1 VLSGKT
7 IMIFGGGKNQLTL
20 IEAAKNLGVRS
31 VVIDPDDHAPGKYTA
46 DYFEVVEPADF
57 ERTKAVALKYQ
68 VNGIVTS
75 QMENPLVIMAKL
87 ALECG
92 YIFPSPQV
100 ILQCRNKFMMK
111 QVFVENGIRCAK
123 GILIRPGENIRPDL
137 LNEFTF
143 PLIIKPVDAHSS
155 RGVFKVNDFT
165 GLMKYEN
172 QTRSFS
178 GDHSLLIEEFIDGKE
193 YSVESLT
200 YKGKTFIIQI
210 TEKIITPYPYT
221 VEIGHIQPAELTAKE
236 RTEVEQLVIKAIDA
250 LGINNSASHT
260 ELKITANGPVII
272 EIGAR
277 LGGDFI
283 ASYLTLASTG
293 ISMDEGAINI
303 ALGYEPEISQKT
315 HKYSCIKY
323 LELPVGKV
331 VKRLRNYEELVMSSG
346 VVYALIYLKEGQIVY
361 PLTDSAKRAGFVIV
375 QGESRS
381 EVINIAGQKLLQLAE
396 YIQLN

>member
-1 VLSGKT
+1 
-7 IMIFGGGKNQLTL
+7 MIFGGGENQLTL

-31 VVIDPDDHAPGKYTA
+31 VVIDPDDHAPGKYIA
-46 DYFEVVEPADF
+46 DYFELVEPADY
-57 ERTKAVALKYQ
+57 ERTKAIAVKHQ

-75 QMENPLVIMAKL
+75 QMENPLAIMAEL
-87 ALECG
+87 ARECG

-100 ILQCRNKFMMK
+100 ILQCRNKYMMK
-111 QVFVENGIRCAK
+111 QVFLENCIRCAK
-123 GILIRPGENIRPDL
+123 GMLIRSGVKIKPDL

-143 PLIIKPVDAHSS
+143 PVIIKPVDAHSS
-155 RGVFKVNDFT
+155 RGVFKVNDFAE
-165 GLMKYEN
+165 LIKYEKI
-172 QTRSFS
+172 TRSFS

-200 YKGKTFIIQI
+200 SNGKTFIIQI

-221 VEIGHIQPAELTAKE
+221 VEIGHIQPAELTIKE
-236 RTEVEQLVIKAIDA
+236 KIEVEQLVIKAIIA

-283 ASYLTLASTG
+283 ASYLTYASTG
-293 ISMDEGAINI
+293 INMDEGAVNI
-303 ALGYEPEISQKT
+303 ALGDEPAISQKT

-331 VKRLRNYEELVMSSG
+331 VKSLSNYKELVMSPE
-346 VVYALIYLKEGQIVY
+346 VVYALIYLKEGQIIY
-361 PLTDSAKRAGFVIV
+361 PITDSAKRAGFVIV
-375 QGESRS
+375 RGESRS
-381 EVINIAGQKLLQLAE
+381 EVINIASQKILQLAE